1 MFTSCCP
8 AWVKYLEFENP
19 KYLHHISSCK
29 SPMEMFGA
37 VLKDRY
43 KALDEKDGRETYHI
57 AIMPC
62 TAKKMEAA
70 RPEFCHDGKP
80 DVDLVLTTQELI
92 NMINEAGVR
101 FSEIEGE
108 SPDLPFGIGTGAG
121 TIFGTT
127 GGVAEA
133 VVRRCL
139 PDKSRNALQ
148 EIQFSGLRGNAPL
161 RTATF
166 QVGETSIRIAVVHGL
181 VHAQELIKEIEAG
194 TAYYDLVEVMTCQG
208 GCVGGAGQP
217 YGLKLRKE
225 QRAAGL
231 YEADRSATIKCS
243 DRNPIVSEL
252 YEEGLKVRHKE
263 LLHVHYGQKDKK
275 KK

>member
-1 MFTSCCP
+1 M
-8 AWVKYLEFENP
+8 
-19 KYLHHISSCK
+19 
-29 SPMEMFGA
+29 
-37 VLKDRY
+37 
-43 KALDEKDGRETYHI
+43 
-57 AIMPC
+57 
-62 TAKKMEAA
+62 
-70 RPEFCHDGKP
+70 
-80 DVDLVLTTQELI
+80 
-92 NMINEAGVR
+92 
-101 FSEIEGE
+101 
-108 SPDLPFGIGTGAG
+108 
-121 TIFGTT
+121 
-127 GGVAEA
+127 
-133 VVRRCL
+133 
-139 PDKSRNALQ
+139 
-148 EIQFSGLRGNAPL
+148 

-194 TAYYDLVEVMTCQG
+194 TAYYDLVEVMTCQS

>member
-1 MFTSCCP
+1 
-8 AWVKYLEFENP
+8 
-19 KYLHHISSCK
+19 
-29 SPMEMFGA
+29 
-37 VLKDRY
+37 
-43 KALDEKDGRETYHI
+43 
-57 AIMPC
+57 
-62 TAKKMEAA
+62 MEAA

-92 NMINEAGVR
+92 NMISEAGVR

-148 EIQFSGLRGNAPL
+148 EIQFSGLRGNEPL

-181 VHAQELIKEIEAG
+181 VHAQKLLKEIEAG

-243 DRNPIVSEL
+243 DRNPIVGEL
-252 YEEGLKVRHKE
+252 YEEGLKARHKE